1 MRTVRHKQCQESAQ
15 GGTHEQAEDG
25 IREGSTAGTRN
36 WAEARSSECF
46 FFGVGRIETMFWYDA
61 ICRTAF
67 LLQVVRHRHRWH
79 RKPSLNRPPRLR
91 PRDTPP
97 PRRPHPLLNKL
108 RHLRVVRI
116 RQRTSSLRMRWCK
129 RCTSNYFEVSKVCW
143 ARSWDTRKFE
153 KKRFPVGRFRK
164 RAGVYGSVQEV
175 GGAGWT
181 ALFSL
186 LIVKPF

>member
-1 MRTVRHKQCQESAQ
+1 MSRKRSRRNTRTGWRRHSWRLYSRNKKLSRGSLKWVFFSLELDESKL
-15 GGTHEQAEDG
+15 
-25 IREGSTAGTRN
+25 
-36 WAEARSSECF
+36 
-46 FFGVGRIETMFWYDA
+46 FWYDA

-143 ARSWDTRKFE
+143 ARSWDTREFE

>member
-1 MRTVRHKQCQESAQ
+1 MSRKRSRRNTRTGWRRHSWRLYSRNKKLS
-15 GGTHEQAEDG
+15 
-25 IREGSTAGTRN
+25 RGSLK
-36 WAEARSSECF
+36 
-46 FFGVGRIETMFWYDA
+46 
-61 ICRTAF
+61 TAF

-175 GGAGWT
+175 GGTGWT